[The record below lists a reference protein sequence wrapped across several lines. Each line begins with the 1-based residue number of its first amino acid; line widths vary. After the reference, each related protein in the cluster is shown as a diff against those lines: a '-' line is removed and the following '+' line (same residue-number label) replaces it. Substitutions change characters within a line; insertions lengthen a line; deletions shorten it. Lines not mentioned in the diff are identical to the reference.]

1 MVLRY
6 GVEVARTIA
15 GKNHMSG
22 PDILNRKTKGT
33 KLCGTKVVTCK
44 LADRKKIVNVGWNN

>member
-15 GKNHMSG
+15 MSG